1 MSMKRYTAI
10 IIGLGAAGL
19 AIGWLGPDLRQQQ
32 ITR

>member
-19 AIGWLGPDLRQQQ
+19 AIGWLGPEIRQQPV
-32 ITR
+32 TR